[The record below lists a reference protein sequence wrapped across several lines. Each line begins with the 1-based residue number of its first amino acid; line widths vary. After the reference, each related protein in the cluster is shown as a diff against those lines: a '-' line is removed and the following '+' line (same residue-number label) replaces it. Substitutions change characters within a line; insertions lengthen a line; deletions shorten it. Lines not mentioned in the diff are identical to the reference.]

1 MQIRQVLGC
10 KILLL
15 LVALAVLMAGCSR
28 MNLAYRNLDLLIP
41 WSLNDYLDM
50 NREQEQ
56 RFRAQLREHLSWH
69 CRTQLPEYLANIER
83 LQRQVR
89 EGNVDKAALRGHYR
103 DVKQAIH
110 TVAVEI
116 TPTTTQLL
124 RDLDDEQVREL
135 DAALEDDRRERE
147 EKYLKPPLAEQIRDR
162 SERMRERAEQ
172 WLGSTSA
179 AQRQRILQWAHALG
193 AQNQLWLD
201 NRVQWQRALSEAVNE
216 RHEADFAQRVEKLL
230 QDRESFWTA
239 DYRAAFA
246 RTEQAAIDLVGDLYA
261 MSDAGQRR
269 HLDEQLEDLRK
280 DLSSL
285 DCLSAAR

>member
-10 KILLL
+10 KILLF

-41 WSLNDYLDM
+41 WTLNDYLDM
-50 NREQEQ
+50 NREQQQ

-89 EGNVDKAALRGHYR
+89 EGNVDETALRGHYR
-103 DVKQAIH
+103 DAKQAIH

-135 DAALEDDRRERE
+135 DEAFEDDRRERE
-147 EKYLKPPLAEQIRDR
+147 EKYLQPPLAEQIRER

-179 AQRQRILQWAHALG
+179 AQRQRILQWAHTLG

-201 NRVQWQRALSEAVNE
+201 NRVQWQRALSEAINE

-230 QDRESFWTA
+230 QDRESFWSA

-246 RTEQAAIDLVGDLYA
+246 RTEQAAIDLVSDLYT

-285 DCLSAAR
+285 DCLSTAR

>member
-10 KILLL
+10 KILLF

-41 WSLNDYLDM
+41 WTLNDYLDM
-50 NREQEQ
+50 NREQQQ

-83 LQRQVR
+83 LQHQVR
-89 EGNVDKAALRGHYR
+89 EGNVNEAALRGHYR
-103 DVKQAIH
+103 DAKQAIH

-135 DAALEDDRRERE
+135 DEAFEDDRRERE
-147 EKYLKPPLAEQIRDR
+147 EKYLQPRLAEQIRER

-179 AQRQRILQWAHALG
+179 AQRQRILQWAHTLG

-201 NRVQWQRALSEAVNE
+201 NRVQWQRALSEAINE

-230 QDRESFWTA
+230 QNRESFWSA

-246 RTEQAAIDLVGDLYA
+246 RTEQAAIDLVSDLYT

-285 DCLSAAR
+285 DCLSTAR

>member
-89 EGNVDKAALRGHYR
+89 EGNVDEAALRGHYR

-261 MSDAGQRR
+261 MSDTGQRR